1 MSLGFSSYI
10 EKRFTLILMKAS
22 VVKWILACTAVCMQ
36 FSMLAQPLVEEVR
49 SPNVT
54 GIKLYKKTD
63 QLLYPILRLG
73 ETEGMELHFDDINNS
88 SRSYFYTYVLC
99 NADWTM
105 ANVSNMDYIKGFT
118 QTRLNQFRFSSAT
131 QSKYVHYGATLP
143 AANSMPSRAG
153 NYVLK
158 VYEGGDTSKLLFS
171 KRFLVVNQRAT
182 VSARM
187 QQPFAPEYFL
197 THQKILINLNLGN
210 QDIMNPAKELK
221 VVVMQNNRWDN
232 ARTISNPTFIR
243 GRTFEYSDEQQ
254 LVFEAGKEWRW
265 LDLRSFRLQ
274 SDRVASVNYNVQPY
288 DVRIRPDTIRS
299 PIRYAF
305 YADINGRYAVSH
317 IENINPWWQG
327 DIGKVHFTF
336 LPQNGEIPNE
346 YNVYLFGEMT
356 QYQLNEQ
363 TRMKWNDNMQA
374 YETSILLKNGYY
386 NYCYVAVPKKN
397 PSALPSMK
405 PTEGSIWETEND
417 YRVLVYYTPF
427 GSRTDEL
434 VGISELNSRVFM
446 TGN

>member
-1 MSLGFSSYI
+1 ML
-10 EKRFTLILMKAS
+10 
-22 VVKWILACTAVCMQ
+22 LAMAAMI
-36 FSMLAQPLVEEVR
+36 SANAQPLQEEVR
-49 SPNVT
+49 SANVV
-54 GIKLYKKTD
+54 GIKLYKKGD
-63 QLLYPILRLG
+63 QLAYPILRLG
-73 ETEGMELHFDDINNS
+73 ETDALELHFDDINNS

-99 NADWTM
+99 NADWTI

-118 QTRLNQFRFSSAT
+118 QVRLNQYRFSSAT
-131 QSKYVHYGATLP
+131 QSKYVHYSATLP
-143 AANSMPSRAG
+143 AANSVPSKSG
-153 NYVLK
+153 NYLLK
-158 VYEGGDTSKLLFS
+158 VYENGDTAKLLFS
-171 KRFLVVNQRAT
+171 KRFLVVNEKA
-182 VSARM
+182 SLAARM
-187 QQPFAPEYFL
+187 QQPFAQEYFL
-197 THQKILINLNLGN
+197 THQKLLIDLNFRN
-210 QDIMNPAKELK
+210 QDILNPAKEVK

-254 LVFEAGKEWRW
+254 LVLEAGKEWRW

-336 LPQNGEIPNE
+336 LPQSGEIPSQ
-346 YNVYLFGEMT
+346 YDVYLFGEMT

-363 TRMKWNDNMQA
+363 TRMKWNNNLQA

-386 NYCYVAVPKKN
+386 NYCYVTVPKN
-397 PSALPSMK
+397 NRNALPSMK

-434 VGISELNSRVFM
+434 VAIAELNSRAFM
-446 TGN
+446 TGVR

>member
-1 MSLGFSSYI
+1 MI
-10 EKRFTLILMKAS
+10 ARAIQRVTIL
-22 VVKWILACTAVCMQ
+22 LAMCMVLTAQ
-36 FSMLAQPLVEEVR
+36 AQPLAEEVR
-49 SPNVT
+49 SANVV
-54 GIKLYKKTD
+54 GIKLYKKGD

-73 ETEGMELHFDDINNS
+73 ETEGLELHFDDINNS

-99 NADWTM
+99 NADWSI

-118 QTRLNQFRFSSAT
+118 QVRLNQYRFSSAT
-131 QSKYVHYGATLP
+131 QSKYVHYSATLP
-143 AANSMPSRAG
+143 AANSLPSKSG
-153 NYVLK
+153 NYLLK
-158 VYEGGDTSKLLFS
+158 VYENGDTAKLLFS
-171 KRFLVVNQRAT
+171 KRFLVVNEKA
-182 VSARM
+182 SLAARM

-197 THQKILINLNLGN
+197 THQKLLIDLNFRN
-210 QDIMNPAKELK
+210 QDILNPAKEVK

-336 LPQNGEIPNE
+336 LPQNGEIPNL
-346 YNVYLFGEMT
+346 YDVYLFGEMT
-356 QYQLNEQ
+356 QYQLNDQ
-363 TRMKWNDNMQA
+363 TRMKWNENLQA

-386 NYCYVAVPKKN
+386 NYCYVTVPRN
-397 PSALPSMK
+397 SRQALPSMK

-434 VGISELNSRVFM
+434 VAIAELNSRAFM
-446 TGN
+446 TGVR

>member
-1 MSLGFSSYI
+1 MI
-10 EKRFTLILMKAS
+10 ARAIQRVTIL
-22 VVKWILACTAVCMQ
+22 LAMCMVLTAQ
-36 FSMLAQPLVEEVR
+36 AQPLAEEVR
-49 SPNVT
+49 SANVV
-54 GIKLYKKTD
+54 GIKLYKKGD

-73 ETEGMELHFDDINNS
+73 ETEGLELHFDDINNS

-99 NADWTM
+99 NADWSI

-118 QTRLNQFRFSSAT
+118 QVRLNQYRFSSAT
-131 QSKYVHYGATLP
+131 QSKYVHYSATLP
-143 AANSMPSRAG
+143 TANSLPSKSG
-153 NYVLK
+153 NYLLK
-158 VYEGGDTSKLLFS
+158 VYENGDTAKLLFS
-171 KRFLVVNQRAT
+171 KRFLVVNEKA
-182 VSARM
+182 SLAARM

-197 THQKILINLNLGN
+197 THQKLLIDLNFRN
-210 QDIMNPAKELK
+210 QDILNPSKEVK

-336 LPQNGEIPNE
+336 LPQNGEIPNQ
-346 YNVYLFGEMT
+346 YDVYLFGEMT
-356 QYQLNEQ
+356 QYQLNDQ
-363 TRMKWNDNMQA
+363 TRMKWNENLQA
-374 YETSILLKNGYY
+374 FETSILLKNGYY
-386 NYCYVAVPKKN
+386 NYCYVTVPRN
-397 PSALPSMK
+397 SWQALPSMK

-434 VGISELNSRVFM
+434 VAIAELNSRAFM
-446 TGN
+446 TGVR

>member
-1 MSLGFSSYI
+1 MI
-10 EKRFTLILMKAS
+10 ARAIQRVTIL
-22 VVKWILACTAVCMQ
+22 LAMCMVLTAQ
-36 FSMLAQPLVEEVR
+36 AQPLLEEVR
-49 SPNVT
+49 SANVV
-54 GIKLYKKTD
+54 GIKLYKKGD

-73 ETEGMELHFDDINNS
+73 ETEGLELHFDDINNS

-99 NADWTM
+99 NADWSI

-118 QTRLNQFRFSSAT
+118 QVRLNQYRFSSAT
-131 QSKYVHYGATLP
+131 QSKYVHYSATLP
-143 AANSMPSRAG
+143 AANSMPSKSG
-153 NYVLK
+153 NYLLK
-158 VYEGGDTSKLLFS
+158 VYENGDTAKLLFS
-171 KRFLVVNQRAT
+171 KRFLVVNEKA
-182 VSARM
+182 SLAARM

-197 THQKILINLNLGN
+197 THQKLLIDLNFRN
-210 QDIMNPAKELK
+210 QDILNPAKEVK

-336 LPQNGEIPNE
+336 LPQNGEIPNQ
-346 YNVYLFGEMT
+346 YDVYLFGEMT
-356 QYQLNEQ
+356 QYQLNDQ
-363 TRMKWNDNMQA
+363 TRMKWNENLQA

-386 NYCYVAVPKKN
+386 NYCYVTVPRN
-397 PSALPSMK
+397 SRQALPSMK

-434 VGISELNSRVFM
+434 MAIAELNSRAFM
-446 TGN
+446 TGVR

>member
-1 MSLGFSSYI
+1 MI
-10 EKRFTLILMKAS
+10 ARAIQRVTIL
-22 VVKWILACTAVCMQ
+22 LAMCMVLTAQ
-36 FSMLAQPLVEEVR
+36 AQPLAEEVR
-49 SPNVT
+49 SANVV
-54 GIKLYKKTD
+54 GIKLYKKGD

-73 ETEGMELHFDDINNS
+73 ETEGLELHFDDINNS

-99 NADWTM
+99 NADWSI

-118 QTRLNQFRFSSAT
+118 QVRLNQYRFSSAT
-131 QSKYVHYGATLP
+131 QSKYVHYSATLP
-143 AANSMPSRAG
+143 AANSMPSKSG
-153 NYVLK
+153 NYLLK
-158 VYEGGDTSKLLFS
+158 VYENGDTAKLLFS
-171 KRFLVVNQRAT
+171 KRFLVVNEKA
-182 VSARM
+182 SLAARM

-197 THQKILINLNLGN
+197 THQKLLIDLNFRN
-210 QDIMNPAKELK
+210 QDILNPAKEVK

-336 LPQNGEIPNE
+336 LPQNGEIPNQ
-346 YNVYLFGEMT
+346 YDVYLFGEMT
-356 QYQLNEQ
+356 QYQLNDQ
-363 TRMKWNDNMQA
+363 TRMKWNENLQA
-374 YETSILLKNGYY
+374 FETSILLKNGYY
-386 NYCYVAVPKKN
+386 NYCYVTVPRN
-397 PSALPSMK
+397 SRQALPSMK

-434 VGISELNSRVFM
+434 VAIAELNSRAFM
-446 TGN
+446 TGVR

>member
-1 MSLGFSSYI
+1 MI
-10 EKRFTLILMKAS
+10 ARAIQRVTIL
-22 VVKWILACTAVCMQ
+22 LAMCMVLTAQ
-36 FSMLAQPLVEEVR
+36 AQPLAEEVR
-49 SPNVT
+49 SANVV
-54 GIKLYKKTD
+54 GIKLYKKGD

-73 ETEGMELHFDDINNS
+73 ETEGLELHFDDINNS

-99 NADWTM
+99 NADWSI

-118 QTRLNQFRFSSAT
+118 QVRLNQYRFSSAT
-131 QSKYVHYGATLP
+131 QSKYVHYSATLP
-143 AANSMPSRAG
+143 AANSMPSKSG
-153 NYVLK
+153 NYLLK
-158 VYEGGDTSKLLFS
+158 VYENGDTAKLLFS
-171 KRFLVVNQRAT
+171 KRFLVVNEKA
-182 VSARM
+182 SLAARM

-197 THQKILINLNLGN
+197 THQKLLIDLNFRN
-210 QDIMNPAKELK
+210 QDILNPAKEVK

-336 LPQNGEIPNE
+336 LPQNGEIPNQ
-346 YNVYLFGEMT
+346 YDVYLFGEMT
-356 QYQLNEQ
+356 QYQLNDQ
-363 TRMKWNDNMQA
+363 TRMKWNENLQA

-386 NYCYVAVPKKN
+386 NYCYVTVPRN
-397 PSALPSMK
+397 SRQALPSMK

-434 VGISELNSRVFM
+434 VAIAELNSRAFM
-446 TGN
+446 TGVR

>member
-1 MSLGFSSYI
+1 MI
-10 EKRFTLILMKAS
+10 ARAIQRVTIL
-22 VVKWILACTAVCMQ
+22 LAMCMVLTAQ
-36 FSMLAQPLVEEVR
+36 AQPLAEEVR
-49 SPNVT
+49 SANVV
-54 GIKLYKKTD
+54 GIKLYKKGD

-73 ETEGMELHFDDINNS
+73 ETEGLELHFDDINNS

-99 NADWTM
+99 NADWSI

-118 QTRLNQFRFSSAT
+118 QVRLNQYRFSSAT
-131 QSKYVHYGATLP
+131 QSKYVHYSATLP
-143 AANSMPSRAG
+143 AANSLPSKSG
-153 NYVLK
+153 NYLLK
-158 VYEGGDTSKLLFS
+158 VYENGDTAKLLFS
-171 KRFLVVNQRAT
+171 KRFLVVNEKA
-182 VSARM
+182 SLAARM

-197 THQKILINLNLGN
+197 THQKLLIDLNFRN
-210 QDIMNPAKELK
+210 QDILNPAKEVK

-336 LPQNGEIPNE
+336 LPQNGEIPNQ
-346 YNVYLFGEMT
+346 YDVYLFGEMT
-356 QYQLNEQ
+356 QYQLNDQ
-363 TRMKWNDNMQA
+363 TRMKWNENLQA

-386 NYCYVAVPKKN
+386 NYCYVTVPRN
-397 PSALPSMK
+397 SRQALPSMK

-434 VGISELNSRVFM
+434 VAIAELNSRAFM
-446 TGN
+446 TGVR

>member
-1 MSLGFSSYI
+1 MIASAIKSVSILLAICSYGI
-10 EKRFTLILMKAS
+10 AD
-22 VVKWILACTAVCMQ
+22 
-36 FSMLAQPLVEEVR
+36 AQPLQEEVR
-49 SPNVT
+49 SANVV
-54 GIKLYKKTD
+54 GIKLYKKGD
-63 QLLYPILRLG
+63 QLAYPILRLG
-73 ETEGMELHFDDINNS
+73 ETDGLELHFDDINNS

-99 NADWTM
+99 NADWTI

-118 QTRLNQFRFSSAT
+118 QVRLNQYRFSSAT
-131 QSKYVHYGATLP
+131 QSKYVHYSATLP
-143 AANSMPSRAG
+143 AVNSVPSKSG
-153 NYVLK
+153 NYLLK
-158 VYEGGDTSKLLFS
+158 VYENGDTAKLLFS
-171 KRFLVVNQRAT
+171 KRLLVVNEKAT
-182 VSARM
+182 LAARM

-197 THQKILINLNLGN
+197 THQKILVDLNFRN
-210 QDIMNPAKELK
+210 QDILNPSKEVK

-299 PIRYAF
+299 PLRYAF
-305 YADINGRYAVSH
+305 YTDINGRYAVSH

-327 DIGKVHFTF
+327 DIGRVHFTF
-336 LPQNGEIPNE
+336 LPQHAEWSGQ
-346 YNVYLFGEMT
+346 YDVYLFGEMT

-363 TRMKWNDNMQA
+363 TRMKWNEQLQA
-374 YETSILLKNGYY
+374 YETSVLLKNGYY
-386 NYCYVAVPKKN
+386 NYCYVTVPKNN
-397 PSALPSMK
+397 PNALPAMK

-434 VGISELNSRVFM
+434 VAIAELNSRAFM
-446 TGN
+446 TGIR

>member
-1 MSLGFSSYI
+1 MI
-10 EKRFTLILMKAS
+10 ARAIQRVTIL
-22 VVKWILACTAVCMQ
+22 LAMCMMLTAQ
-36 FSMLAQPLVEEVR
+36 AQPLIEEVR
-49 SPNVT
+49 SANVV
-54 GIKLYKKTD
+54 GIKLYKKGD

-73 ETEGMELHFDDINNS
+73 ETEGLELHFDDINNS

-99 NADWTM
+99 NADWSI

-118 QTRLNQFRFSSAT
+118 QVRLNQYRFSSAT
-131 QSKYVHYGATLP
+131 QSKYVHYSATLP
-143 AANSMPSRAG
+143 AANSMPSKSG
-153 NYVLK
+153 NYLLK
-158 VYEGGDTSKLLFS
+158 VYENGDTAKLLFS
-171 KRFLVVNQRAT
+171 KRFLVVNEKA
-182 VSARM
+182 SLAARM

-197 THQKILINLNLGN
+197 THQKLLIDLNFRN
-210 QDIMNPAKELK
+210 QDILNPAKEVK

-336 LPQNGEIPNE
+336 LPQNGEIPNQ
-346 YNVYLFGEMT
+346 YDVYLFGEMT
-356 QYQLNEQ
+356 QYQLNDQ
-363 TRMKWNDNMQA
+363 TRMKWNENLQA
-374 YETSILLKNGYY
+374 YETSILLKNGHY
-386 NYCYVAVPKKN
+386 NYCYVTVPRN
-397 PSALPSMK
+397 SRQALPSMK

-434 VGISELNSRVFM
+434 VAIAELNSRAFM
-446 TGN
+446 TGVR

>member
-1 MSLGFSSYI
+1 MI
-10 EKRFTLILMKAS
+10 ARAIQRVTIL
-22 VVKWILACTAVCMQ
+22 LAMCMVLTAQ
-36 FSMLAQPLVEEVR
+36 AQPLLEEVR
-49 SPNVT
+49 SANVV
-54 GIKLYKKTD
+54 GIKLYKKGD

-73 ETEGMELHFDDINNS
+73 ETEGLELHFDDINNS

-99 NADWTM
+99 NADWSI

-118 QTRLNQFRFSSAT
+118 QVRLNQYRFSSAT
-131 QSKYVHYGATLP
+131 QSKYVHYSATLP
-143 AANSMPSRAG
+143 AANSMPSKSG
-153 NYVLK
+153 NYLLK
-158 VYEGGDTSKLLFS
+158 VYENGDTAKLLFS
-171 KRFLVVNQRAT
+171 KRFLVVNEKA
-182 VSARM
+182 SLAARM

-197 THQKILINLNLGN
+197 THQKLLIDLNFRN
-210 QDIMNPAKELK
+210 QDILNPAKEVK

-336 LPQNGEIPNE
+336 LPQNGEIPNQ
-346 YNVYLFGEMT
+346 YDVYLFGEMT
-356 QYQLNEQ
+356 QYQLNDQ
-363 TRMKWNDNMQA
+363 TRMKWNENLQA

-386 NYCYVAVPKKN
+386 NYCYVTVPRN
-397 PSALPSMK
+397 SRQALPSMK

-434 VGISELNSRVFM
+434 VAIAELNSRAFM
-446 TGN
+446 TGVR

>member
-1 MSLGFSSYI
+1 MI
-10 EKRFTLILMKAS
+10 ARAIQRVTIL
-22 VVKWILACTAVCMQ
+22 LAMCMVLTAQ
-36 FSMLAQPLVEEVR
+36 AQPLLEEVR
-49 SPNVT
+49 SANVV
-54 GIKLYKKTD
+54 GIKLYKKGD

-73 ETEGMELHFDDINNS
+73 ETEGLELHFDDINNS

-99 NADWTM
+99 NADWSI

-118 QTRLNQFRFSSAT
+118 QVRLNQYRFSSAT
-131 QSKYVHYGATLP
+131 QSKYVHYSATLP
-143 AANSMPSRAG
+143 AANSLPSKSG
-153 NYVLK
+153 NYLLK
-158 VYEGGDTSKLLFS
+158 VYENGDTAKLLFS
-171 KRFLVVNQRAT
+171 KRFLVVNEKA
-182 VSARM
+182 SLAARM

-197 THQKILINLNLGN
+197 THQKLLIDLNFRN
-210 QDIMNPAKELK
+210 QDILNPAKEVK

-336 LPQNGEIPNE
+336 LPQNGEIPNQ
-346 YNVYLFGEMT
+346 YDVYLFGEMT
-356 QYQLNEQ
+356 QYQLNDQ
-363 TRMKWNDNMQA
+363 TRMKWNENLQA

-386 NYCYVAVPKKN
+386 NYCYVTVPRN
-397 PSALPSMK
+397 SRQALPSMK

-434 VGISELNSRVFM
+434 VAIAELNSRAFM
-446 TGN
+446 TGVR

>member
-1 MSLGFSSYI
+1 MI
-10 EKRFTLILMKAS
+10 ARAIQRVTIL
-22 VVKWILACTAVCMQ
+22 LAMCMVLTAQ
-36 FSMLAQPLVEEVR
+36 AQPLADEVR
-49 SPNVT
+49 SANVV
-54 GIKLYKKTD
+54 GIKLYKKGD

-73 ETEGMELHFDDINNS
+73 ETEGLELHFDDINNS

-99 NADWTM
+99 NADWSI

-118 QTRLNQFRFSSAT
+118 QVRLNQYRFSSAT
-131 QSKYVHYGATLP
+131 QSKYVHYSATLP
-143 AANSMPSRAG
+143 AANSMPSKSG
-153 NYVLK
+153 NYLLK
-158 VYEGGDTSKLLFS
+158 VYENGDTAKLLFS
-171 KRFLVVNQRAT
+171 KRFLVVNEKA
-182 VSARM
+182 SLAARM

-197 THQKILINLNLGN
+197 THQKLLIDLNFRN
-210 QDIMNPAKELK
+210 QDILNPAKEVK

-336 LPQNGEIPNE
+336 LPQNGEIPNQ
-346 YNVYLFGEMT
+346 YDVYLFGEMT
-356 QYQLNEQ
+356 QYQLNDQ
-363 TRMKWNDNMQA
+363 TRMKWNENLQA

-386 NYCYVAVPKKN
+386 NYCYVTVPRN
-397 PSALPSMK
+397 SRQALPSMK

-434 VGISELNSRVFM
+434 VAIAELNSRAFM
-446 TGN
+446 TGVR